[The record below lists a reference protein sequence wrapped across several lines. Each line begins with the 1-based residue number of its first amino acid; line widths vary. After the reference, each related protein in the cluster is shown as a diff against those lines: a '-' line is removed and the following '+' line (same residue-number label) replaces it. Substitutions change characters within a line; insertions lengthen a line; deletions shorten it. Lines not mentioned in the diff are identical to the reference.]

1 MRTTIPAQALNAT
14 DKAVASKLA
23 EWGITAHAIYTGEAK
38 KDDWAHDAWVIV
50 LAGKTAHERF
60 DYCTGTGHRKLDSRD
75 VTAVRM
81 ERARLGGN
89 TGAARANLKRY
100 EESLKHPVI
109 PTSASVLYC
118 LVLDAGAARETFADW
133 CSNYGYDADGIKALK
148 TYDACRDVAKQLSK
162 VFSRDQLAE
171 IQTLLEDY

>member
-1 MRTTIPAQALNAT
+1 MRTTIPAKALNAT
-14 DKAVASKLA
+14 DEAVASKLA
-23 EWGITAHAIYTGEAK
+23 EWDITAHAIYTGEAK
-38 KDDWAHDAWVIV
+38 KDDWAHDTWVIV
-50 LAGKTAHERF
+50 LASKTAHERF
-60 DYCTGTGHRKLDSRD
+60 DYCTGTGHRKLDVHG

-89 TGAARANLKRY
+89 TGAARANLEHY

-133 CSNYGYDADGIKALK
+133 CSNYGYDADSIKALK
-148 TYDACRDVAKQLSK
+148 TYDACCDVAKQLSK
-162 VFSRDQLAE
+162 VFSRGQIAE
-171 IQTLLEDY
+171 LQTMLEDY